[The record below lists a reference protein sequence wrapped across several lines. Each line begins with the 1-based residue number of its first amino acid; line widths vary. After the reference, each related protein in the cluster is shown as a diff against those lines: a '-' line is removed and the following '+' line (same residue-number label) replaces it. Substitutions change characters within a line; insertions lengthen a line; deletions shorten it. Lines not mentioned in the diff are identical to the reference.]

1 MLFNL
6 KDKEGWLLLL
16 GYPVYVHVPK
26 TGPTCSCCRYRTVEE
41 FTANATVA
49 LCFVLHCHLY
59 AILYSRKR
67 ETYAFDNCD
76 RLRDMFLVIMEL
88 LRRTRVSSFL

>member
-1 MLFNL
+1 MYMFP
-6 KDKEGWLLLL
+6 KR
-16 GYPVYVHVPK
+16 VRHVHVIVIEP
-26 TGPTCSCCRYRTVEE
+26 VEE
-41 FTANATVA
+41 FTTNATVA

-76 RLRDMFLVIMEL
+76 RLRDMFLVIVEL
-88 LRRTRVSSFL
+88 LRRTRMSSFL